1 MQICDLAIEMC
12 VYYKEVLLCFH
23 LQWGYSAN
31 GFFLAI
37 EMHQLKW
44 SVAERLGINTA
55 NKSGHC
61 WSCVMHIH
69 VLTATGGTTEV

>member
-1 MQICDLAIEMC
+1 MFSLTVGLFGE
-12 VYYKEVLLCFH
+12 
-23 LQWGYSAN
+23 W
-31 GFFLAI
+31 FFLAI